1 MPSELQRVARGL
13 VDSLDEVPSVV
24 AHLRRTADRCRENAQ
39 VALIASHGRATVA
52 AQQLDAAARAC
63 EAAAHYLT
71 LAPPKARAWAEG
83 LVGIGGPNTNRPS
96 ADSADRN
103 KSTGGL
109 GDVAERDSQGRTK
122 RLTATF
128 EDLDLGED
136 NEPPLITVAR
146 KAFEKFR
153 KRHKKD
159 DEERFEDPL
168 EVEIT
173 VTETGDLEFEERDE
187 KEEDKREERLS
198 RDFEIAVDLTEP
210 VKALLAAMA
219 ESANQQWQHATLTIT
234 PNHIEASF
242 DYPENDRPQ
251 PIVVDIDLPDL
262 PTAADLDFDFAF
274 DVRPIGVDFA
284 PGVFDP
290 RGSFEPK
297 ERLIADRLVAEGW
310 RLDARPPDHTVDGH
324 KNPDAMLR
332 RSGSDEGSIIEF
344 KTLTSGASNT
354 VKRSMLKASG
364 QALKAARELTMGREV
379 VVDGRPVGLTEETAL
394 RSFRRACGQP
404 GSTVAAVVHVI
415 LGDGRLVTFTK
426 EQ

>member
-83 LVGIGGPNTNRPS
+83 LVGIGGPTTNRPS

-128 EDLDLGED
+128 EDLDLAED

-153 KRHKKD
+153 KRHEKD

-187 KEEDKREERLS
+187 KEEDQREERLS

-234 PNHIEASF
+234 PNHIEATF

-251 PIVVDIDLPDL
+251 PIIVDIDLPDP
-262 PTAADLDFDFAF
+262 PTAADLDFDPAF
-274 DVRPIGVDFA
+274 DLRPLGPDFLPDVRDPGSAFEPSELVIAERLAEEGWRIDARVADHTKQHQKNPDVMVRKSPSSRGVILEFKTPNSPKESAVKRNMTNGSRQAGRDGELVIDGRPIGLSEHDA
-284 PGVFDP
+284 
-290 RGSFEPK
+290 
-297 ERLIADRLVAEGW
+297 ERA
-310 RLDARPPDHTVDGH
+310 
-324 KNPDAMLR
+324 
-332 RSGSDEGSIIEF
+332 
-344 KTLTSGASNT
+344 
-354 VKRSMLKASG
+354 
-364 QALKAARELTMGREV
+364 
-379 VVDGRPVGLTEETAL
+379 
-394 RSFRRACGQP
+394 FRRACGQP
-404 GSTVAAVVHVI
+404 RAKVARMVHVI
-415 LGDGRLVTFTK
+415 LGDGRLVTYVR
-426 EQ
+426 ES